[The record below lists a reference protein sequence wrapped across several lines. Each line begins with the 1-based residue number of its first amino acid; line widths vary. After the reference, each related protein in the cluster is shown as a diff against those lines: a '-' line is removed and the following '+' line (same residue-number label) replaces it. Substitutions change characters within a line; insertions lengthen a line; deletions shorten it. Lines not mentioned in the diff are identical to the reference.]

1 MYKLACQYDKL
12 QNNFAVEHFVD
23 LKSACPDE
31 LKQIIIDDLQD
42 ITIVEA
48 CKLYVRGSIIVVVHV
63 ITKENVLQNNVHAK
77 KRAFLVRQNVI
88 TRTL

>member
-1 MYKLACQYDKL
+1 VCHLGIFLVDHPTIYRPCLIFEKIEKDEMVMYKLACQYDKL

-31 LKQIIIDDLQD
+31 LKQIIVDDLQD

-48 CKLYVRGSIIVVVHV
+48 CKLMFVDR
-63 ITKENVLQNNVHAK
+63 L
-77 KRAFLVRQNVI
+77 
-88 TRTL
+88 

>member
-31 LKQIIIDDLQD
+31 LKQIIVDDLQD

-48 CKLYVRGSIIVVVHV
+48 CKLMFVDR
-63 ITKENVLQNNVHAK
+63 L
-77 KRAFLVRQNVI
+77 
-88 TRTL
+88 